1 MTGVPTFVADVT
13 ATDGSKTPVAYQV
26 TDVVGQT
33 ASAFLTP
40 VIPGLST
47 VVADSGSAG
56 LDTNQTF
63 DVVANDVSGSLTV
76 LVHSTVRLCAT
87 GQSSPNCTATTL
99 SVSGE
104 GTYSV
109 DSSGI
114 VTFDPDPLFVG
125 QATPISYQVNDLM
138 DRSFSTTIT
147 PTVTSVPPT
156 ATPDTIVIVAG
167 GSRSFDPIFG
177 AGGLVTRNVGGTA
190 LDPTTVC
197 IVDPVTT
204 ICGVSSVVAVGEGTY
219 SLDVNTGVVTF
230 TAEAGVRPGQ
240 LTPLVYKMSD
250 LSGHVVES
258 TLTPTILGPLVLHAD
273 ASADVQSAV
282 QILRPLVNDDPGSL
296 NFPLVPSTL
305 RLCAPTDTPPVCSQ
319 TTLQVEGEGT
329 YVVNTATGE
338 ITFTPLE
345 NFTGSATPISY
356 VVEDSYGQRQS
367 SEIAVVVRA
376 SSSSVPGGSASGS
389 GNNQSGNSSQP
400 TNSEGGKIPT
410 TGRNT
415 SELVGLLLVVVALG
429 IVFSRAA
436 RRRNYSC

>member
-1 MTGVPTFVADVT
+1 
-13 ATDGSKTPVAYQV
+13 V
-26 TDVVGQT
+26 TDIVGQT
-33 ASAFLTP
+33 ASALLTP
-40 VIPGLST
+40 VVPPPATLT
-47 VVADSGSAG
+47 ADSGS
-56 LDTNQTF
+56 DEIDVDQTF
-63 DVVANDVSGSLTV
+63 DVLANDIAGTGTTLVNTTVKLCDIGQVSPG
-76 LVHSTVRLCAT
+76 
-87 GQSSPNCTATTL
+87 CTATTITFE
-99 SVSGE
+99 GE

-109 DSSGI
+109 DSVGV
-114 VTFDPDPLFVG
+114 VTFDPDPTFAG
-125 QATPISYQVNDLM
+125 QATPVVYQVD
-138 DRSFSTTIT
+138 DSVGRTYSSVIT
-147 PTVTSVPPT
+147 PIVVAPPT
-156 ATPDTIVIVAG
+156 ATPDTVVLIAG
-167 GSRSFDPIFG
+167 GTRSFDPIFG
-177 AGGLVTRNVGGTA
+177 VGGLVTLNLGGTA
-190 LDPTTVC
+190 LDPTTMC
-197 IVDPVTT
+197 IVDPITT
-204 ICGVSSVVAVGEGTY
+204 ICGVSSVVIVGEGTY
-219 SLDVNTGVVTF
+219 SLEINTGVVTF
-230 TAEAGVRPGQ
+230 IADAEVLPGQ
-240 LTPLVYKMSD
+240 LTPVVYKISD
-250 LSGHVVES
+250 LSGRVVQS

-376 SSSSVPGGSASGS
+376 SSSDSSVPAGDNSGS
-389 GNNQSGNSSQP
+389 GNNQSGSGSHPSS
-400 TNSEGGKIPT
+400 SEDKIIPT
-410 TGRNT
+410 TGRDT
-415 SELVGLLLVVVALG
+415 SDHVGLLLVVVALG